1 MGPCSPNWSMLQNK
15 KSLLELPK
23 GSFRTNKKQ
32 ITQQVRSKR
41 DVSAT
46 RKLDGT
52 TLSTNHASPKV
63 KDSKP

>member
-1 MGPCSPNWSMLQNK
+1 MDPCSPNYSMFQNK
-15 KSLLELPK
+15 KSFLELPK

-46 RKLDGT
+46 KKLDGT
-52 TLSTNHASPKV
+52 TFSTNRASPKV